1 VRSARRR
8 ITAALGAA
16 AIGAALGASLL
27 GGCSA
32 FAAPDARLC
41 SAAQNLSAAMA
52 LTATAIAADD
62 RGDLA
67 QAQGLATQARSL
79 TELAHG
85 ILQQVPDEEQ
95 PKDAWQRLL
104 EVYLHT
110 GQAANS
116 LLPAYAGAHGMGPEE
131 LASAAASMDKARVA
145 LPAMCFDIPGD
156 LETPG
161 SS

>member
-1 VRSARRR
+1 MAATRAVGAA
-8 ITAALGAA
+8 ILCAALV
-16 AIGAALGASLL
+16 AALVT
-27 GGCSA
+27 GCSA

-52 LTATAIAADD
+52 LTATAIAADE

-95 PKDAWQRLL
+95 PKDPWQRLL

-116 LLPAYAGAHGMGPEE
+116 LLPAYAGTHGIGPEE
-131 LASAAASMDKARVA
+131 LASAAGSMDKARVA

-161 SS
+161 PS